1 MAQFYRP
8 YHFLTVLCSRHLT
21 PFPRYFD
28 SAVYATACVI
38 EKSFRLDKTVEIA
51 SHVRFPFMYSFRSM
65 GDRNVLY
72 NKSDLQGHSSVSV
85 LVPFDRTHMISY

>member
-1 MAQFYRP
+1 
-8 YHFLTVLCSRHLT
+8 
-21 PFPRYFD
+21 
-28 SAVYATACVI
+28 
-38 EKSFRLDKTVEIA
+38 
-51 SHVRFPFMYSFRSM
+51 M